1 MTEDKIIYE
10 CQKNKPLMVALF
22 KLNKINKW
30 YEKKLNLMEK
40 EINSQNEEIN
50 KIKKN
55 VLLYPIYQSK
65 NNIAV
70 NLVPSIKKHPIE

>member
-1 MTEDKIIYE
+1 MKEIETKFEGMTEDKIIYE

-40 EINSQNEEIN
+40 
-50 KIKKN
+50 
-55 VLLYPIYQSK
+55 
-65 NNIAV
+65 
-70 NLVPSIKKHPIE
+70 